1 MINEYQEV
9 KVRTYNYVTFRSSK
23 L

>member
-9 KVRTYNYVTFRSSK
+9 KVRTYNYVTFRSR
-23 L
+23 

>member
-9 KVRTYNYVTFRSSK
+9 KVRIYNYVTFKSSK